1 MNEAPII
8 RVENL
13 TAAWGER
20 VILEDVTFDV
30 ARGETFVILG
40 GSGSGKS
47 TLLKHMIGLE
57 VPRSGR
63 VLIAGEDLV
72 TATGDARRRILRRFG
87 VTYQSGALF
96 GSMTVLENVLL
107 PLEELSDLPR
117 EARESIARAKLR
129 LVGLADSAEKVPA
142 ELSGGMR
149 KRASIARAI
158 ALDPE
163 ILFLDEPAA
172 GLDPL
177 TLAELDDLL
186 ENLSDALGI
195 TIVMVTHEL
204 PSIFALAD
212 RVLML
217 DAATHRVI
225 GLDRPEVLRD
235 HSPAPWVRRFLS
247 RDRRST
253 AETGP

>member
-1 MNEAPII
+1 MDREAII
-8 RVENL
+8 RVEHL
-13 TAAWGER
+13 TAAWGDH
-20 VILEDVTFDV
+20 VVLDDISFDV
-30 ARGETFVILG
+30 LRGETFVILG

-47 TLLKHMIGLE
+47 TLLKHMIGLHE
-57 VPRSGR
+57 PRSGR

-72 TATGDARRRILRRFG
+72 TATGDARSRILRRFG
-87 VTYQSGALF
+87 VTYQSSALF

-107 PLEELSDLPR
+107 PLEELTDLPA
-117 EARESIARAKLR
+117 EARESVARAKLR
-129 LVGLADSAEKVPA
+129 LVGLETSAEKMPA

-149 KRASIARAI
+149 KRAAIARAI

-177 TLAELDDLL
+177 TLADLDDLL
-186 ENLSDALGI
+186 ENLSDVLGI

-212 RVLML
+212 RVLMV
-217 DAATHRVI
+217 DALTRRII
-225 GLDRPEVLRD
+225 GLGTPEALRD
-235 HSPAPWVRRFLS
+235 HSPEPWVRRFLS
-247 RDRRST
+247 RDPAATERAS
-253 AETGP
+253 